1 MRARRSG
8 SSNWRVLKMG
18 YEIFSKGLRW
28 VVNNGHHVSFW
39 HDIWVGNYTLR
50 EQIQGPLPLH
60 KDSFLICDVIEGLS
74 LWDFSK
80 ILVNL
85 PTSARESIKAIN
97 VCSISLHEDKL
108 VWDSPV
114 VNSVLRRL
122 TF

>member
-8 SSNWRVLKMG
+8 SSNWQVLKMG

-39 HDIWVGNYTLR
+39 HDIWVGNYTLM

-60 KDSFLICDVIEGLS
+60 KDSFPICDVIEGLS

-80 ILVNL
+80 NLVNL
-85 PTSARESIKAIN
+85 PTFVSPLRLLMFVPLACTKIN
-97 VCSISLHEDKL
+97 LFGIPL
-108 VWDSPV
+108 W
-114 VNSVLRRL
+114 
-122 TF
+122 